1 MAYSVRGKYINQ
13 EKYSDR
19 RVNQLLDLTAIQ
31 AKDSLLI
38 EEGAQRAIDK
48 ASDAVKKSGK
58 FGFIRK
64 ALNFVPGVNLATKAV
79 MAIADA
85 AYSDRLRDKSIR
97 GLGNLDQVTYYGDA
111 AAAAD
116 KQVLETTKKMT
127 KGMKFGD
134 KALDAAKDLALDK
147 ALEAI
152 KKSEAFADF
161 KKAQKVRLAEIKD
174 KGLGQGRLIDF
185 VFGRDK
191 EAEGIGQGFYFKEI
205 KKYFSDVDAYEQAV
219 FKYQNKDNPIYLLQE
234 KLIEDM
240 KGKKE

>member
-1 MAYSVRGKYINQ
+1 MAYSVRGKYSNQ

-38 EEGAQRAIDK
+38 EEGAQRAVDK
-48 ASDAVKKSGK
+48 ASDAVKKSSK

-79 MAIADA
+79 LAIADA
-85 AYSDRLRDKSIR
+85 AYADRLRDNSIR
-97 GLGNLDQVTYYGDA
+97 GLDNLDQITYYGDA

-161 KKAQKVRLAEIKD
+161 KKEQKVRLAEIKD

-191 EAEGIGQGFYFKEI
+191 EAEGMGQGFYFKEI

>member
-1 MAYSVRGKYINQ
+1 MAYSVRGKYSNQ

-38 EEGAQRAIDK
+38 EEGAQRAVDK
-48 ASDAVKKSGK
+48 ASDAVKKSSK

-79 MAIADA
+79 LAA
-85 AYSDRLRDKSIR
+85 AYADRLRDNSIR
-97 GLGNLDQVTYYGDA
+97 GLDNLDQITYYGDA

-161 KKAQKVRLAEIKD
+161 KKEQKVRLAEIKD

-191 EAEGIGQGFYFKEI
+191 EAEGMGQGFYFKEI